1 MEFPKFER
9 ECNMTG
15 EQLLPHRPPFLFVD
29 RLISCDNTGALGE
42 YTFSLEK
49 NDFFKGHFPEFP
61 VVPGVVLVEAMAQVA
76 GASVTFRKII
86 AEQVSFAIV
95 AINDVRIRQPF
106 RPGDKLV
113 TVVEIVRE
121 RAPLGIYRF
130 KGYLNGEPN
139 AKGEPAVECE
149 IKCMMGDAT
158 KRGERVKR

>member
-1 MEFPKFER
+1 MEFPKFEQKCDTPII
-9 ECNMTG
+9 E
-15 EQLLPHRPPFLFVD
+15 LLPHRPPFLFVD
-29 RLISCDNTGALGE
+29 RLVSTDSTGALGE
-42 YTFSLEK
+42 YTFTLEK

-61 VVPGVVLVEAMAQVA
+61 VVPGVVLIEAMAQVA

-86 AEQVSFAIV
+86 SEQVAFAIV

-113 TVVEIVRE
+113 TVLEIVRE
-121 RAPLGIYRF
+121 RVPLGVYRF

-149 IKCMMGDAT
+149 VKCMMSDAG
-158 KRGERVKR
+158 KGK

>member
-1 MEFPKFER
+1 MELPKFKQEF
-9 ECNMTG
+9 NLSG
-15 EQLLPHRPPFLFVD
+15 EELLPHRPPFLFVD
-29 RLISCDNTGALGE
+29 RLWSADNTGAIGE
-42 YTFSLEK
+42 YTFALEK

-139 AKGEPAVECE
+139 AKGEPAAECE

-158 KRGERVKR
+158 KKGERVKR